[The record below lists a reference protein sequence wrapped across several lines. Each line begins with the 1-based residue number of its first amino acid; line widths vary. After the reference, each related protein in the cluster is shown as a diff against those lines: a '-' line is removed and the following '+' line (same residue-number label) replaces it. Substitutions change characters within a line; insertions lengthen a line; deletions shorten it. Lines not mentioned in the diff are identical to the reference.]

1 MIYIITPSLKDF
13 KSVCLLKK
21 IPCNFNFNGMPSN
34 KDVRWIDNIEK
45 LHGIKIASK
54 DLVIYGFKFG
64 DFSLDIQKKLKT
76 EIQLRQAK

>member
-1 MIYIITPSLKDF
+1 
-13 KSVCLLKK
+13 
-21 IPCNFNFNGMPSN
+21 MPSN

-64 DFSLDIQKKLKT
+64 DFGLDIQKKLKT